1 MQLFAVIRFYISYNI
16 LLCAC
21 FVLYIYIYMC
31 VCVCV
36 CVCAMLQAVFSGIII
51 RQRLK
56 SEENLYKGLRNTCQ
70 NMADLEPLFTWQ
82 TQSSMVHKT
91 KISIQL
97 KSPSNFLLC
106 ELNKYSMS
114 LAVLVHIKFTFVLSF
129 I

>member
-1 MQLFAVIRFYISYNI
+1 MCSCLLLYVFILVITFCYVLVS
-16 LLCAC
+16 
-21 FVLYIYIYMC
+21 LYIYIYMC
-31 VCVCV
+31 VCIYIYVCVCV

-97 KSPSNFLLC
+97 KSPSNL
-106 ELNKYSMS
+106 S
-114 LAVLVHIKFTFVLSF
+114 AVRAE
-129 I
+129 